1 MSEQRARRVI
11 GVDLGGTK
19 TLAVLADV
27 DPVGVPV
34 VIDRE
39 LRPSNAHSEA
49 AVDSILGAVGA
60 LLDRSEQPV
69 RSVGIGLAGFVDRD
83 GMVRVAPNS
92 PGVVGIDIA
101 GAVRE
106 RFGLPVIIDNDAN
119 CAAVAAHRDAGP
131 HCDDLVAVTLGTG
144 IGGGIVLGGR
154 LLRGANGFAGELGH
168 MMVVADG
175 LDCPCGLRGCWE
187 QYASGSALGRLA
199 REAAAAGDAPSVL
212 ELAGSVEAITGMH
225 VTDLLADRVPDA
237 LALFERWAKYV
248 ALGVANVVVVL
259 DPQVI
264 VIGGGVSAHRDLLGE
279 LVVSW
284 LDTSFPT
291 VVKDRNI
298 EIVITGAGP
307 DTGAIGAA
315 VLASYIKALEL

>member
-19 TLAVLADV
+19 TLGVLAAV
-27 DPVGVPV
+27 EPVGTPE

-39 LRPSNAHSEA
+39 LRPSHAHSGQ
-49 AVDSILGAVGA
+49 AVEGILEVVGS
-60 LLDRSEQPV
+60 LLERSDEPV
-69 RSVGIGLAGFVDRD
+69 RSVGIGLAGFVDRA
-83 GMVRVAPNS
+83 GTVHVAPNS
-92 PGVVGIDIA
+92 PGVIGVDIGA
-101 GAVRE
+101 AVRE

-168 MMVVADG
+168 MIVVADG
-175 LDCPCGLRGCWE
+175 LECPCGLRGCWE
-187 QYASGSALGRLA
+187 RYASGNALGRMA

-212 ELAGSVEAITGMH
+212 EAAGSIEAITGMH
-225 VTDLLADRVPDA
+225 VTELLAERAPDA
-237 LALFERWAKYV
+237 VALFERWARFV
-248 ALGVANVVVVL
+248 ALGVANVVVML

-264 VIGGGVSAHRDLLGE
+264 VIGGGISAHRDLLGE
-279 LVVSW
+279 LVISW

-291 VVKDRNI
+291 VVKDRNL

-307 DTGAIGAA
+307 DTGALGAA
-315 VLASYIKALEL
+315 VLASYIKG

>member
-1 MSEQRARRVI
+1 MI

-19 TLAVLADV
+19 TLGVLADV
-27 DPVGVPV
+27 APAGVPA

-39 LRPSNAHSEA
+39 LVPSAADTGA
-49 AVDSILGAVGA
+49 AVEGILGVIGS
-60 LLDRSEQPV
+60 LLERSEEPV
-69 RSVGIGLAGFVDRD
+69 RAVGIGLAGFVDRN
-83 GMVRVAPNS
+83 GIVHVAPNT
-92 PGVVGIDIA
+92 PGVIGIDIA
-101 GAVRE
+101 GAVHE

-144 IGGGIVLGGR
+144 IGGGVVLGGR

-168 MMVVADG
+168 MIVVADG
-175 LDCPCGLRGCWE
+175 RECPCGLRGCWE
-187 QYASGSALGRLA
+187 RYASGSALGRMA
-199 REAAAAGDAPSVL
+199 REAAAAGEAPSVL
-212 ELAGSVEAITGMH
+212 ELAGSVEAITGEH
-225 VTDLLADRVPDA
+225 VTDLLAEPAAPDA
-237 LALFERWAKYV
+237 LALFERWAKFV
-248 ALGVANVVVVL
+248 ALGVANVVVIL

-264 VIGGGVSAHRDLLGE
+264 VIGGGVSTHSDLLGE

-291 VVKDRNI
+291 VVKDRNL
-298 EIVITGAGP
+298 EIVITGSGP

-315 VLASYIKALEL
+315 VLASHIKALEH